1 MGGPFCVYLSSRDD
15 AADASEISL
24 ASSLKLVRARSDK
37 QVKASLKSMLEILA
51 ILIALVGSIMVGY
64 AIQRTILQLVLWFM
78 GRMS

>member
-1 MGGPFCVYLSSRDD
+1 MGGPFSVYLSSRDD

>member
-1 MGGPFCVYLSSRDD
+1 MV
-15 AADASEISL
+15 
-24 ASSLKLVRARSDK
+24 
-37 QVKASLKSMLEILA
+37 EILA